1 MSVREAGEAFLR
13 DAAARHTAYGT
24 LKNLRLV
31 VEAFSQFAEKKGI
44 RSVKAVSVELVREFR
59 EGWTYSPFTA
69 QKKLERLRSFLS
81 FCVDSGWLERNPA
94 KSVKLSITQSA
105 PTIPFA
111 EDEVKKIL
119 ATCALVPD
127 NWGRTG
133 TPEQNRVSA
142 RLRAFILLLRYSG
155 LRIGDAVQ
163 LSKEKVQNGRVFLRT
178 EKTGIPVWVPV
189 PPEVTKAI
197 EAIDEGREFY
207 FWSGAST
214 LHTATNKW
222 RARLSKL
229 FKLAGV
235 NGHPHMFRHTLAVT
249 MLGNGSSLETVAAIL
264 GNTVRIVEKHY
275 SPWVKSRQEALEAA
289 VKRAWA

>member
-1 MSVREAGEAFLR
+1 M
-13 DAAARHTAYGT
+13 
-24 LKNLRLV
+24 
-31 VEAFSQFAEKKGI
+31 
-44 RSVKAVSVELVREFR
+44 RSSSR
-59 EGWTYSPFTA
+59 
-69 QKKLERLRSFLS
+69 
-81 FCVDSGWLERNPA
+81 
-94 KSVKLSITQSA
+94 KS
-105 PTIPFA
+105 
-111 EDEVKKIL
+111 
-119 ATCALVPD
+119 
-127 NWGRTG
+127 
-133 TPEQNRVSA
+133 
-142 RLRAFILLLRYSG
+142 
-155 LRIGDAVQ
+155 
-163 LSKEKVQNGRVFLRT
+163 KVQNGRVFLRT